1 MTISDILQHPVLPFE
16 IEDVKLVRLFSF
28 FLHSAPTIESATA
41 ISMEAARLDQ
51 NWMSF
56 ITSYPKESWLV
67 IAPNCTFGAYLI
79 KANLDG
85 NAVVSRRK
93 KGFVCKRKTKDA
105 KNWEQFEK
113 QMVSRGYSID
123 RTRLSVKAA
132 NWQRPVR
139 LSSLGYTKEVLRSRF
154 DKNFYSNDFRQ
165 KWNTHLPYKPKKF
178 PLEWE
183 MDRLAFTIE
192 HSHNTEEVLVPGC
205 RNERPCGETVGYWRA
220 GKNPKSDLEPQCFG
234 GGTTVHH

>member
-93 KGFVCKRKTKDA
+93 KGFVCKRKTKDETDCEA
-105 KNWEQFEK
+105 CLRHIRNAIAHNNVFVLNAGNRKFILFDDYNK
-113 QMVSRGYSID
+113 D
-123 RTRLSVKAA
+123 KKHNARL
-132 NWQRPVR
+132 
-139 LSSLGYTKEVLRSRF
+139 L
-154 DKNFYSNDFRQ
+154 
-165 KWNTHLPYKPKKF
+165 
-178 PLEWE
+178 
-183 MDRLAFTIE
+183 FTQ
-192 HSHNTEEVLVPGC
+192 
-205 RNERPCGETVGYWRA
+205 
-220 GKNPKSDLEPQCFG
+220 SDLQRLKSEI
-234 GGTTVHH
+234 TK

>member
-16 IEDVKLVRLFSF
+16 IEDVKLVKLFSF

-79 KANLDG
+79 KAGLDG

-93 KGFVCKRKTKDA
+93 KGFVYKRKTKD
-105 KNWEQFEK
+105 ETDC
-113 QMVSRGYSID
+113 V
-123 RTRLSVKAA
+123 
-132 NWQRPVR
+132 PV
-139 LSSLGYTKEVLRSRF
+139 
-154 DKNFYSNDFRQ
+154 
-165 KWNTHLPYKPKKF
+165 PYVN
-178 PLEWE
+178 
-183 MDRLAFTIE
+183 AST
-192 HSHNTEEVLVPGC
+192 G
-205 RNERPCGETVGYWRA
+205 
-220 GKNPKSDLEPQCFG
+220 
-234 GGTTVHH
+234 

>member
-16 IEDVKLVRLFSF
+16 IEDVKLVKLFSF

-79 KANLDG
+79 KASLDG

-93 KGFVCKRKTKDA
+93 KGFVYKRKTKDEPDCEA
-105 KNWEQFEK
+105 CLRHIRNAIAHNNVFVLNAGNRKFILFDDYNK
-113 QMVSRGYSID
+113 D
-123 RTRLSVKAA
+123 KKHNARL
-132 NWQRPVR
+132 
-139 LSSLGYTKEVLRSRF
+139 L
-154 DKNFYSNDFRQ
+154 
-165 KWNTHLPYKPKKF
+165 
-178 PLEWE
+178 
-183 MDRLAFTIE
+183 FTQ
-192 HSHNTEEVLVPGC
+192 
-205 RNERPCGETVGYWRA
+205 
-220 GKNPKSDLEPQCFG
+220 SDLQRLKSEI
-234 GGTTVHH
+234 TK

>member
-16 IEDVKLVRLFSF
+16 IEDVKLVKLFSF

-67 IAPNCTFGAYLI
+67 IAQNCTFEAYLI

-93 KGFVCKRKTKDA
+93 KGFVCKRKTKDETDCEA
-105 KNWEQFEK
+105 CLRHIRNAIAHNNVFVLNAGNRKFILFDDYNK
-113 QMVSRGYSID
+113 D
-123 RTRLSVKAA
+123 KKHNARL
-132 NWQRPVR
+132 
-139 LSSLGYTKEVLRSRF
+139 L
-154 DKNFYSNDFRQ
+154 
-165 KWNTHLPYKPKKF
+165 
-178 PLEWE
+178 
-183 MDRLAFTIE
+183 FTQ
-192 HSHNTEEVLVPGC
+192 
-205 RNERPCGETVGYWRA
+205 
-220 GKNPKSDLEPQCFG
+220 SDLQRLKSEI
-234 GGTTVHH
+234 TK

>member
-41 ISMEAARLDQ
+41 IPMEAARLDQ

-93 KGFVCKRKTKDA
+93 KGFVCKRKTKDETDCEA
-105 KNWEQFEK
+105 CLRHIRNAIAHNNVFVLNAGNRKFILFDDYNK
-113 QMVSRGYSID
+113 D
-123 RTRLSVKAA
+123 KKHNARL
-132 NWQRPVR
+132 
-139 LSSLGYTKEVLRSRF
+139 L
-154 DKNFYSNDFRQ
+154 
-165 KWNTHLPYKPKKF
+165 
-178 PLEWE
+178 
-183 MDRLAFTIE
+183 FTQ
-192 HSHNTEEVLVPGC
+192 
-205 RNERPCGETVGYWRA
+205 
-220 GKNPKSDLEPQCFG
+220 SDLQRLKSEI
-234 GGTTVHH
+234 TK